1 MKRIVLFLLTNIAII
16 AVISIVVN
24 VLGVNRY
31 LTEEGINYS
40 MLLAF
45 SAVVGFTGSIISLL
59 LSKTIAKWSVKARV
73 IENPSNEEEAWLK
86 NTVLSLASRA
96 GLEMPEVA
104 IYHGSPNAFATGPT
118 KSNSLVAVSD
128 ELLASMDRNQVEA
141 VLAHEMSHVANG
153 DMVTLTLIQGV
164 VNTFVIFFAK
174 IAAFFVE
181 SLVNRGSDSRDSR
194 RAVGSGVYYL
204 CDCVFQI
211 LFGILASIIVC
222 MFSRKREYRAD
233 AGAKKLMGTGKY
245 MIEALEVLG
254 GLKTKPLPKSLA
266 ASGISG
272 GKMMALFSTHPSI
285 EDRIAALE
293 KN

>member
-1 MKRIVLFLLTNIAII
+1 MKRIILFLLTNIAII

-31 LTEEGINYS
+31 LTEGGIDYS

-59 LSKTIAKWSVKARV
+59 LSKTIAKWSVQARV

-86 NTVLSLASRA
+86 NTVSSLASRA

-104 IYHGSPNAFATGPT
+104 IYHGAPNAFATGPT

-128 ELLASMDRNQVEA
+128 ELLASMNRNQVEA
-141 VLAHEMSHVANG
+141 VLAHEISHVANG
-153 DMVTLTLIQGV
+153 DMVTLTLSQGV

-181 SLVNRGSDSRDSR
+181 SLVNRGDDSRDSR
-194 RAVGSGVYYL
+194 GSMDSGVYYL
-204 CDCVFQI
+204 CDIVFQI

-233 AGAKKLMGTGKY
+233 AGAKNLMGTGKY

-254 GLKTKPLPKSLA
+254 GLRTKPLPESLA

-272 GKMMALFSTHPSI
+272 GKMMSLFSTHPSI
-285 EDRIAALE
+285 EQRIAALE

>member
-1 MKRIVLFLLTNIAII
+1 MKRIILFLLTNIAII

-59 LSKTIAKWSVKARV
+59 LSKTVAKWSVKARV

-86 NTVLSLASRA
+86 NTVSNLASRA
-96 GLEMPEVA
+96 GLTMPEVA

-164 VNTFVIFFAK
+164 VNTFVIFLAK

-181 SLVNRGSDSRDSR
+181 SVLSRGNDSNDSR
-194 RAVGSGVYYL
+194 RSMGSGVYYL
-204 CDCVFQI
+204 CDFVFQI
-211 LFGILASIIVC
+211 LFGILASMIVC
-222 MFSRKREYRAD
+222 AFSRKREYRAD
-233 AGAKKLMGTGKY
+233 KGAANLMGTSKY

-272 GKMMALFSTHPSI
+272 GKMMSLFATHPSI
-285 EDRIAALE
+285 EARIAALG